1 MADLTPAEKRIL
13 ELFKRGH
20 PESAVARTFGVN
32 RARIREMKAAAEA
45 KLGTARVAQGEE
57 HWNR

>member
-1 MADLTPAEKRIL
+1 MALLTPAEKRIL

-45 KLGTARVAQGEE
+45 KLQKTPAQGEE
-57 HWNR
+57 YWNH